1 MNGEGAENTK
11 VVFSWVS
18 QDQWDVIH
26 HRHFVDGSGAF
37 AGSSQRR
44 GVSVAKTGQQFS
56 GLQLSTGIAEGPTL
70 EAGPKVYV
78 LRLRSKDDGFAIGIL
93 QSILSDE
100 GVTFDFYC
108 VAADITSILENFLP
122 FLGHGISKNTI
133 CGASFPKGGG
143 ILFRPTRRHVL
154 TN

>member
-1 MNGEGAENTK
+1 M
-11 VVFSWVS
+11 
-18 QDQWDVIH
+18 
-26 HRHFVDGSGAF
+26 
-37 AGSSQRR
+37 
-44 GVSVAKTGQQFS
+44 AKTGQQFS

-108 VAADITSILENFLP
+108 VAADITSILDNFLP
-122 FLGHGISKNTI
+122 LLGHGISKNTI

>member
-1 MNGEGAENTK
+1 M
-11 VVFSWVS
+11 
-18 QDQWDVIH
+18 
-26 HRHFVDGSGAF
+26 
-37 AGSSQRR
+37 
-44 GVSVAKTGQQFS
+44 AKTGQQFS

-108 VAADITSILENFLP
+108 VLENFLP

-143 ILFRPTRRHVL
+143 ILFRPTCRHVL

>member
-1 MNGEGAENTK
+1 M
-11 VVFSWVS
+11 
-18 QDQWDVIH
+18 
-26 HRHFVDGSGAF
+26 
-37 AGSSQRR
+37 
-44 GVSVAKTGQQFS
+44 AKTGQRFS

-93 QSILSDE
+93 QSILSHE